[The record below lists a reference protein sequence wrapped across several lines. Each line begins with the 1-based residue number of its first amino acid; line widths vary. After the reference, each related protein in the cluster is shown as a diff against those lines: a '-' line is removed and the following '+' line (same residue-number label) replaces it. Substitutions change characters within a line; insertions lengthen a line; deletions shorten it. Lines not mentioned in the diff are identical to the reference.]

1 MFRRRVVAISL
12 KETQI
17 VQLIGDLF
25 EVRFLQPVGLL
36 ISVFF
41 LDPGSV
47 CSLDQISYPG
57 CDQLDQIRD

>member
-25 EVRFLQPVGLL
+25 EVRFLQPVGLA
-36 ISVFF
+36 IIVFF
-41 LDPGSV
+41 LD
-47 CSLDQISYPG
+47 LA
-57 CDQLDQIRD
+57 L

>member
-25 EVRFLQPVGLL
+25 EVRFLQPVGLA
-36 ISVFF
+36 IIVFF
-41 LDPGSV
+41 SRPSSV
-47 CSLDQISYPG
+47 GSLDQISYPMM
-57 CDQLDQIRD
+57 